1 MKKDGIIRDGDS
13 VPAERGGRKWLV
25 RIAAIAVGAIIL
37 TSGILMLNANVRDA
51 VLGVFSGWGDDS
63 LYRVKIGYIPKGFTA
78 DRENVLV
85 RYGEYDDPTSRGI
98 TFVQESD
105 LDYWNEPWAAE
116 IDEYRGYHPPRI
128 EISICRPGSVNE
140 IEDLSEFPGVTPEEI
155 TVRGIRGQMAHT
167 GTYEIREEQ
176 DDVAD
181 SYWVLFR
188 DEDVT
193 VFIQSSGIDLDEV
206 MKIAEGIKW

>member
-1 MKKDGIIRDGDS
+1 MKKDGITSDGE
-13 VPAERGGRKWLV
+13 VTPAVRGGRKWLV

-37 TSGILMLNANVRDA
+37 TSGILMLNANVRAA
-51 VLGVFSGWGDDS
+51 VLGVFSGRGDDS

-78 DRENVLV
+78 DRENALV

-155 TVRGIRGQMAHT
+155 TVRGIRGQLAHT

-181 SYWVLFR
+181 GYWVLFR

>member
-1 MKKDGIIRDGDS
+1 MKKDGITSDCE
-13 VPAERGGRKWLV
+13 VTPAVRGGRKWLV

-37 TSGILMLNANVRDA
+37 TSGILMLNANVRAA

-128 EISICRPGSVNE
+128 EISICRPGSVNDTV
-140 IEDLSEFPGVTPEEI
+140 DLSEFPEVTPEEI

-167 GTYEIREEQ
+167 GTYEIRAEQ
-176 DDVAD
+176 GDVAD
-181 SYWVLFR
+181 CYWVLFR

-193 VFIQSSGIDLDEV
+193 VFIQSSGIDPDEV